1 VNRYGLWLEYKQ
13 QVPEGY
19 QYSQFCYHYQQ
30 WRRSKQATLHL
41 EHKAGDKLFVD
52 FAGEKL
58 YLTDP
63 ITGALEPLEV
73 FIAILGCSQLTYAC
87 AVRSQSKEDFLTCL
101 ASGTSLFG
109 RRPPGHCTR

>member
-1 VNRYGLWLEYKQ
+1 MDSGWNTSSN
-13 QVPEGY
+13 VPLGY

-63 ITGALEPLEV
+63 ITGALESV
-73 FIAILGCSQLTYAC
+73 WNSIKKGIGSYA
-87 AVRSQSKEDFLTCL
+87 
-101 ASGTSLFG
+101 
-109 RRPPGHCTR
+109 